1 MQGRMESDQWAADE
15 GARGAA
21 RPRSHLFAIRL
32 WKHEAASGSE
42 YRGSVREVIS
52 GAFRNFRDWSELAS
66 FMMAQMEEDASVRV
80 EGTEGET

>member
-1 MQGRMESDQWAADE
+1 MQGRMESDEWAADE

-21 RPRSHLFAIRL
+21 RPRSRLFAVRV
-32 WKHEAASGSE
+32 WKHEVVGGSE

-80 EGTEGET
+80 EGTGGET